1 MNTITQQLNSLGHT
15 LPAVKTP
22 AANYVSYSLQGNLLI
37 IAGQVGRPGAAKQGV
52 VGAGAGTGLSVE
64 AAKQD
69 AEFAALNILAII
81 NAVTGGDMARVV
93 QIMRLGVF
101 IAATPDFDG
110 HSAIANGASD
120 LMVATFGERGRH
132 ARTAIGVASL
142 PTGAAV
148 EVDAIV
154 QLQPAVAA

>member
-1 MNTITQQLNSLGHT
+1 MTTIAQKLQQLGHI
-15 LPAVKTP
+15 LPPVKAP
-22 AANYVSYSLQGNLLI
+22 AANYVSYTVQNNVLI
-37 IAGQVGRPGAAKQGV
+37 IAGQIGRPGAAKAGV
-52 VGAGAGTGLSVE
+52 VGAGLSPE
-64 AAKQD
+64 IAKQE
-69 AEFAALNILAII
+69 AEIAALGVLAVID
-81 NAVTGGDMARVV
+81 AVTGGDISRIAQV
-93 QIMRLGVF
+93 QRLGVF

-120 LMVATFGERGRH
+120 LIVATLGERGHH

-154 QLQPAVAA
+154 QLNPA

>member
-1 MNTITQQLNSLGHT
+1 MHNITQQLAALGHS
-15 LPAVKTP
+15 LPPVKTP
-22 AANYVSYSLQGNLLI
+22 AANYLSYTRQGDLLI
-37 IAGQVGRPGAAKQGV
+37 IAGQIGQPGAAKNGV
-52 VGAGAGTGLSVE
+52 VGAGFPVE
-64 AAKQD
+64 QAKKE
-69 AEFAALNILAII
+69 AEIAALGVLAII
-81 NAVTGGDMARVV
+81 DAVTDGDIRRIAQV
-93 QIMRLGVF
+93 MRLGVF

-120 LMVATFGERGRH
+120 LIVATLGERGRH

-154 QLQPAVAA
+154 QLHPVAT

>member
-1 MNTITQQLNSLGHT
+1 MTTISQKLQELGHS

-22 AANYVSYSLQGNLLI
+22 AANYLSYTLQGNLLI
-37 IAGQVGRPGAAKQGV
+37 IAGQIGRPGSAKAGV
-52 VGAGAGTGLSVE
+52 VGAGLTAE

-69 AEFAALNILAII
+69 AEIAALGVLAII
-81 NAVTGGDMARVV
+81 DAVTEGNIARIAQV
-93 QIMRLGVF
+93 QRLGVF
-101 IAATPDFDG
+101 IAATADFDG

-120 LMVATFGERGRH
+120 LFVAVLGERGRH

-154 QLQPAVAA
+154 QLVAA

>member
-1 MNTITQQLNSLGHT
+1 MSTIAQQLQQLGHT
-15 LPAVKTP
+15 LPAVKAP
-22 AANYVSYSLQGNLLI
+22 AANYVSYTVQNNVLI
-37 IAGQVGRPGAAKQGV
+37 IAGQIGQPGAAKAGV
-52 VGAGAGTGLSVE
+52 VGAGLSPEIATQE
-64 AAKQD
+64 A
-69 AEFAALNILAII
+69 EIAALGVLAII
-81 NAVTGGDMARVV
+81 DAVTGGDISRIAQV
-93 QIMRLGVF
+93 QRLGVF

-120 LMVATFGERGRH
+120 LIVATLGERGHH

-154 QLQPAVAA
+154 QLNPA